1 MLSSGVN
8 RSDSATAFG
17 AGLIYCSSWGSG
29 NGKFLMFWSIYKV
42 TLTGRSEV
50 INTSFLVRCFHL
62 WGSSREAPAG
72 WRPPVL
78 RHPGA
83 LQHPPLGSEQPD
95 RPTEA
100 AAHTPLRTT
109 HMVVNVSQYTPNKKN
124 PWICMKSFST
134 LGLAPACSSPL
145 LFCLHKRHKCSIRC
159 VSATDRSIDF
169 DPKAIAKPCKHS
181 SHGSHHHDGFSALH
195 PYLL

>member
-50 INTSFLVRCFHL
+50 INTSFLVRCFRL

-72 WRPPVL
+72 WGPPVP

-83 LQHPPLGSEQPD
+83 LQHPPLGSGKPD

-100 AAHTPLRTT
+100 AAHTLLRTT
-109 HMVVNVSQYTPNKKN
+109 RMVVNVSQYTPNKKSLDLHEIFQYSWVS
-124 PWICMKSFST
+124 PSLLISAAVLPPEEAQMFHPLRFS
-134 LGLAPACSSPL
+134 
-145 LFCLHKRHKCSIRC
+145 
-159 VSATDRSIDF
+159 DW
-169 DPKAIAKPCKHS
+169 
-181 SHGSHHHDGFSALH
+181 
-195 PYLL
+195 